1 MDEAFWEITEDL
13 RRSEAD
19 ERYTEALAIHVE
31 IGRAHV

>member
-19 ERYTEALAIHVE
+19 ERYTEAQ